1 MRTYNQIITVLNDF
15 ATNHLQVNSFFRG
28 NVNEIGFNNET
39 YKSFNYP
46 IMWVQDGT
54 ETISDKD
61 AVISFEILL
70 LDIEYPDHKTQQ
82 EILSDMREVALDL
95 ASYLYDINKTADF
108 EFTIDR
114 NISLQPFKETYE
126 DNLTGWLVTV
136 PIRQT
141 FVYDRC
147 QIPLSG
153 ATGTGESYVTI
164 YDTDG
169 ITILT
174 TVPCGGRYTV
184 TGGGGPCL
192 DATAV
197 LKNTDDTVLS
207 STDIPSGTSA
217 DIQAP
222 DATWTLENTIRT
234 QINTGTIPSGNSDVI
249 VAPDETINVVDQNDV
264 LQQTLTF
271 PVYENQQI
279 DISTYCDD
287 ATAVLKNTAG
297 TTLSTTNIPSG
308 TSDDIIA
315 PDSTFSI
322 NGTQVATI
330 PSGDSDS
337 IEVRKQNT
345 SDQIGSLQGQFW
357 RVNDSVIT
365 LKDTANNTLS
375 TTNVPATEAQDITA
389 PDGTVNVNKSDT
401 TLISSV
407 TVLSGGTNAYN
418 VADSTGVLKDTAGT
432 IISTTSIK
440 ATESQDI
447 TAPDGTVNVNKSDST
462 LISAQTVL
470 SNGTTNYNVA
480 DSTAVL
486 KDTAGVTL
494 STTAIKATESED
506 ITAPD
511 ADVENSDASY
521 TDTIESGSTLVVPD
535 SDINVNS
542 SLEGT
547 VVSIKT
553 IDINLTDGTSTV
565 TPTSVSVSGNVVDIE
580 VPAAGG
586 APVGATLMKT
596 GQTTS
601 YRTGDDGDLEAG
613 RATDFFTLAS
623 NNPFGNTNRFTD
635 ELGGTTYTND
645 IVIDWSTYDGSTV
658 LGWRRTTNGVNINW
672 DDSIDNALLTSIGT
686 FTSGWRLPNINEL
699 LSIINWEAQKSLNY
713 SPFNEN
719 GAFFFWTSTT
729 RSNLTSRAYTFG
741 HNGYIIQATTKTSTT
756 GSRYIPCRTF
766 TVTGTTLS

>member
-1 MRTYNQIITVLNDF
+1 
-15 ATNHLQVNSFFRG
+15 
-28 NVNEIGFNNET
+28 
-39 YKSFNYP
+39 
-46 IMWVQDGT
+46 MWVQDGT

-70 LDIEYPDHKTQQ
+70 LDIEFPDHKTQQ
-82 EILSDMREVALDL
+82 EILSDMRDVALDL

-126 DNLTGWLVTV
+126 DNLTGWLITV

-153 ATGTGESYVTI
+153 ATGTGESNVTI

-169 ITILT
+169 VTILT

-184 TGGGGPCL
+184 SASGPCL

-222 DATWTLENTIRT
+222 DASWTLENTLATEID
-234 QINTGTIPSGNSDVI
+234 TGSIPSGDSDVI
-249 VAPDETINVVDQNDV
+249 VAPNETINVVDQNDV

-287 ATAVLKNTAG
+287 ATAVLKNTDG

-308 TSDDIIA
+308 TSDDIIAPDATWELQNTDGTQLSTGGIASGSNDTIIA

-337 IEVRKQNT
+337 IQVRKESG
-345 SDQIGSLQGQFW
+345 SDQIGSLQGQHW
-357 RVNDSVIT
+357 RVDDSVIT

-375 TTNVPATEAQDITA
+375 TTNVPATET
-389 PDGTVNVNKSDT
+389 
-401 TLISSV
+401 
-407 TVLSGGTNAYN
+407 
-418 VADSTGVLKDTAGT
+418 
-432 IISTTSIK
+432 
-440 ATESQDI
+440 QDI

-494 STTAIKATESED
+494 STTSIKATDSED

-511 ADVENSDASY
+511 ANVENSDASY
-521 TDTIESGSTLVVPD
+521 ADTIESGSTLVVPD

-553 IDINLTDGTSTV
+553 IDINLTDGASTV

-580 VPAAGG
+580 VPAAS

-613 RATDFFTLAS
+613 RATDFLTLAS
-623 NNPFGNTNRFTD
+623 NNPFGNTDRFTD
-635 ELGGTTYTND
+635 ELGGTAYTND
-645 IVIDWSTYDGSTV
+645 IVIDWSTFDGSTV
-658 LGWRRTTNGVNINW
+658 LGWRKATNGTNINW
-672 DDSIDNALLTSIGT
+672 NNAIDGALLVSIGT
-686 FTSGWRLPNINEL
+686 FTSGWKLPNFQEM
-699 LSIINWEAQKSLNY
+699 SSLYNAENNMFGNSGP
-713 SPFNEN
+713 SPWTSVIAS
-719 GAFFFWTSTT
+719 GSLWTSTT
-729 RSNLTSRAYTFG
+729 PYSSTVTALRLNVGLGDFSRSGKTTSSLHFYM
-741 HNGYIIQATTKTSTT
+741 
-756 GSRYIPCRTF
+756 PCRIF

>member
-1 MRTYNQIITVLNDF
+1 MRTYNQIIKVLNDF
-15 ATNHLQVNSFFRG
+15 ATNHLQISSFYRG

-126 DNLTGWLVTV
+126 DNLTGWLITV

-153 ATGTGESYVTI
+153 ATGTSESNVTI

-169 ITILT
+169 VTILT

-184 TGGGGPCL
+184 SASGPCL

-207 STDIPSGTSA
+207 STNIPSGTSA

-222 DATWTLENTIRT
+222 DASWTLENTLAT

-345 SDQIGSLQGQFW
+345 SDQIGSLQGQYW
-357 RVNDSVIT
+357 RVDDSVIT

-375 TTNVPATEAQDITA
+375 TTNVPATEA
-389 PDGTVNVNKSDT
+389 
-401 TLISSV
+401 
-407 TVLSGGTNAYN
+407 
-418 VADSTGVLKDTAGT
+418 
-432 IISTTSIK
+432 
-440 ATESQDI
+440 QDI

-494 STTAIKATESED
+494 STTSIKATESQD

-511 ADVENSDASY
+511 ANVENSDASY

-535 SDINVNS
+535 SNINVNS

-553 IDINLTDGTSTV
+553 IDINLTDGASTV

-580 VPAAGG
+580 VPAAS

-635 ELGGTTYTND
+635 ELGGTAYAND
-645 IVIDWSTYDGSTV
+645 IVIDWSTFDGSTV
-658 LGWRRTTNGVNINW
+658 LGWDRVGGGSTTANWNGC
-672 DDSIDNALLTSIGT
+672 IDAALAVSIGT
-686 FTSGWRLPNINEL
+686 FTSGWRLPNIQEMM
-699 LSIINWEAQKSLNY
+699 SISNFDTIRYITY
-713 SPFNEN
+713 SPINQSN
-719 GAFFFWTSTT
+719 SNINYWTSTT
-729 RSNLTSRAYTFG
+729 NPGGSS
-741 HNGYIIQATTKTSTT
+741 QAIRYENYELASSYPKTGTA
-756 GSRYIPCRTF
+756 RWLAVRTF